1 MKQVFEN
8 GEAHCHCKN
17 NGIRW
22 LRLEATKAL
31 EKDSEML
38 QVINESLKV
47 QSESQRPLTNY
58 KRFSYVVAGRKH
70 GEPDPKLNVMSGGTP
85 DRV

>member
-1 MKQVFEN
+1 MKQVFEKR
-8 GEAHCHCKN
+8 EVHCHRKN

-22 LRLEATKAL
+22 PRLEATKAL

-47 QSESQRPLTNY
+47 QSESQRPLTND
-58 KRFSYVVAGRKH
+58 KRFSYVVTGQKH
-70 GEPDPKLNVMSGGTP
+70 GAPDLKLNVMNSGAP